1 MQVLGRLNTKEKDN
15 SALTK
20 EDSIN
25 LLKSLAQLYVY
36 ERNFDKA
43 VDMYMLLKDSAI
55 FGVIEKNNLFS
66 LFKGR
71 IVELMEINA
80 DLAIRLLIDNE
91 DDLSPGV
98 VVTQL
103 NKQPKL
109 QVFLFNCFKKYF
121 LDGLFKSVINASRRC

>member
-15 SALTK
+15 LALTK
-20 EDSIN
+20 EDNIN

-43 VDMYMLLKDSAI
+43 VDMYMLLKDPAI

-66 LFKGR
+66 LLKGR
-71 IVELMEINA
+71 IIELMEINA
-80 DLAIRLLIDNE
+80 DLAIRLLIK

-109 QVFLFNCFKKYF
+109 QVFLFNCFEKYF
-121 LDGLFKSVINASRRC
+121 SDGLFESVINAWRRC

>member
-1 MQVLGRLNTKEKDN
+1 MQVLGRLNTKEKDT
-15 SALTK
+15 SRCILTK

-36 ERNFDKA
+36 ERNFEKA
-43 VDMYMLLKDSAI
+43 VDMYMLLKDPAI
-55 FGVIEKNNLFS
+55 FGVIEKHNLFP

-71 IVELMEINA
+71 IIELMEINA

-91 DDLSPGV
+91 DDLSPGI

-109 QVFLFNCFKKYF
+109 QVQVFFSL
-121 LDGLFKSVINASRRC
+121 